1 MEESVR
7 FSLEQLQVFAL
18 VVETGS
24 FSAAA
29 RRLGKMQSTVSS
41 AIGNLEIDLG
51 VALFDRTSR
60 NPALTEAGRTLL
72 AEATG
77 VLERCRSL
85 VAHAGSLADAN
96 PAELTLAIEIPYNTV
111 MPALIDFERQFPYVD
126 LTIRNPVYGD
136 VSDLVFR
143 GEAELGIAFAQPDY
157 PPEIEFVQLGK
168 LIMVHVTH
176 PSHPLAA
183 LDTVTFS
190 DLHAYRRLAFSA
202 HANKLP
208 TTEYLRATRT
218 WQAES
223 YLALWEMVRNG
234 LGWATL
240 PRQLIREA
248 LDKGE
253 LVELQL
259 AAYPYT
265 DWLVGV
271 DLVWRKSGRQ
281 GRADRWLRQRLQEHM
296 VFEVGLGGQK
306 TTR

>member
-1 MEESVR
+1 MR
-7 FSLEQLQVFAL
+7 FSLEQVQVFVV

-29 RRLGKMQSTVSS
+29 RRLGKTQSTISS
-41 AIGNLEIDLG
+41 AISNLEIDLG
-51 VALFDRTSR
+51 VTLFDRT
-60 NPALTEAGRTLL
+60 NKIPTVTEAGRTLL
-72 AEATG
+72 GEATA

-85 VAHAGSLADAN
+85 EAHAASLAGAN

-111 MPALIDFERQFPYVD
+111 MPVLMDFEREFPYVD
-126 LTIRNPVYGD
+126 LTIRNPMSGD
-136 VSDLVFR
+136 VSELVLK
-143 GEAELGIAFAQPDY
+143 GDAEVGIAFAQPGY
-157 PPEIEFVQLGK
+157 SPELDFVQLGK

-176 PSHPLAA
+176 PAHPLAA
-183 LDTVTFS
+183 LERVSFE
-190 DLHAYRRLAFSA
+190 DLHAYRRLAFTA

-208 TTEYLRATRT
+208 TTEYLRAART

-223 YLALWEMVRNG
+223 YLALMEMVSNG

-240 PRQLIREA
+240 PRQLIRDELA
-248 LDKGE
+248 RGD

-259 AAYPYT
+259 AAYPHT

-271 DLVWRKSGRQ
+271 DLVWRRAASR
-281 GRADRWLRQRLQEHM
+281 GRAHRWLHHRLQRHM
-296 VFEVGLGGQK
+296 VFEVGAGGQR

>member
-1 MEESVR
+1 MDYAMR

-18 VVETGS
+18 VVQTGS
-24 FSAAA
+24 FSATA
-29 RRLGKMQSTVSS
+29 RRLGKTQSTISS

-60 NPALTEAGRTLL
+60 NPSLTEAGRTLL
-72 AEATG
+72 AEATA
-77 VLERCRSL
+77 VLERCLSL
-85 VAHAGSLADAN
+85 EAHAASLADDN

-111 MPALIDFERQFPYVD
+111 MPVLLDFERAFPYVD

-136 VSDLVFR
+136 VSDLVLK

-157 PPEIEFVQLGK
+157 PAELAFTQLGK

-176 PSHPLAA
+176 PSHPLAS
-183 LDTVTFS
+183 LDQVSFA

-208 TTEYLRATRT
+208 TTEYLRSTRT

-223 YLALWEMVRNG
+223 YLALMEMVSNG

-240 PRQLIREA
+240 PRQLIRDA

-259 AAYPYT
+259 AAYPHT

-271 DLVWRKSGRQ
+271 DLLWRKSGRP
-281 GRADRWLRQRLQEHM
+281 GRADRWLRERLQQHM
-296 VFEVGLGGQK
+296 VFEVAQGGQR

>member
-1 MEESVR
+1 MR
-7 FSLEQLQVFAL
+7 FSLEQIQVFSL

-24 FSAAA
+24 FSATA
-29 RRLGKMQSTVSS
+29 RRLGKTQSTISS
-41 AIGNLEIDLG
+41 AIANLEIDLG
-51 VALFDRTSR
+51 VALFDRSGR

-72 AEATG
+72 AEAAA

-85 VAHAGSLADAN
+85 EAHAASLADAN
-96 PAELTLAIEIPYNTV
+96 PAALTLAIEVPYNTV
-111 MPALIDFERQFPYVD
+111 MPVLIDFEREFPYVD
-126 LTIRNPVYGD
+126 LTIRHPVYGD
-136 VSDLVFR
+136 VSDLVR
-143 GEAELGIAFAQPDY
+143 KGEADLGVAFAQPGY
-157 PPEIEFVQLGK
+157 PDDLEFVQLGK
-168 LIMVHVTH
+168 LIMAHVTH

-183 LDTVTFS
+183 LPSVAFA
-190 DLHAYRRLAFSA
+190 DLHAYRHLAFSA

-223 YLALWEMVRNG
+223 YLALMEMVRNG

-240 PRQLIREA
+240 PRQLIRDA

-259 AAYPYT
+259 AAYPHT

-271 DLVWRKSGRQ
+271 DLLRKQSGRR
-281 GRADRWLRQRLQEHM
+281 GRAESWLFQRMQQHT
-296 VFEVGLGGQK
+296 VFEVGHGGQR

>member
-1 MEESVR
+1 MR
-7 FSLEQLQVFAL
+7 FSLEQIQVFSL
-18 VVETGS
+18 VVQTGS
-24 FSAAA
+24 FSATA
-29 RRLGKMQSTVSS
+29 RRLGKTQSTISS
-41 AIGNLEIDLG
+41 AIANLEIDLG
-51 VALFDRTSR
+51 VALFDRSGR

-72 AEATG
+72 AEAAA

-85 VAHAGSLADAN
+85 EAHAASLADAN
-96 PAELTLAIEIPYNTV
+96 PAALTLAIEVPYNTV
-111 MPALIDFERQFPYVD
+111 MPVLIDFEREFPYVD
-126 LTIRNPVYGD
+126 LTIRHPVYGD
-136 VSDLVFR
+136 VSDLVR
-143 GEAELGIAFAQPDY
+143 KGEADLGVAFAQPGY
-157 PPEIEFVQLGK
+157 PDDLEFVQLGK
-168 LIMVHVTH
+168 LIMAHVTH

-183 LDTVTFS
+183 LPRVAFA
-190 DLHAYRRLAFSA
+190 DLHAYRHLAFSA

-223 YLALWEMVRNG
+223 YLALMEMVRNG

-240 PRQLIREA
+240 PRQLIRDA

-259 AAYPYT
+259 AAYPHT

-271 DLVWRKSGRQ
+271 DLLRKQSGRR
-281 GRADRWLRQRLQEHM
+281 GRAESWLFQRMQQHT
-296 VFEVGLGGQK
+296 VFEVGHGGQR

>member
-1 MEESVR
+1 MR

-18 VVETGS
+18 VVQTGS
-24 FSAAA
+24 FSATA
-29 RRLGKMQSTVSS
+29 RRLGKTQSTISS

-60 NPALTEAGRTLL
+60 NPSLTEAGRTLL
-72 AEATG
+72 AEATA
-77 VLERCRSL
+77 VLERCLSL
-85 VAHAGSLADAN
+85 EAHAASLADDN

-111 MPALIDFERQFPYVD
+111 MPVLLDFERAFPYVD

-136 VSDLVFR
+136 VSDLVLK

-157 PPEIEFVQLGK
+157 PAELAFTQLGK

-176 PSHPLAA
+176 PSHPLAS
-183 LDTVTFS
+183 LDQVSFA

-208 TTEYLRATRT
+208 TTEYLRSTRT

-223 YLALWEMVRNG
+223 YLALMEMVSNG

-240 PRQLIREA
+240 PRQLIRDA

-259 AAYPYT
+259 AAYPHT

-271 DLVWRKSGRQ
+271 DLLWRKSGRP
-281 GRADRWLRQRLQEHM
+281 GRADRWLRERLQQHM
-296 VFEVGLGGQK
+296 VFEVAQGGQR

>member
-1 MEESVR
+1 MR

-18 VVETGS
+18 VVQTGS
-24 FSAAA
+24 FSATA
-29 RRLGKMQSTVSS
+29 RRLGKTQSTISS

-60 NPALTEAGRTLL
+60 HPSLTEAGRTLL
-72 AEATG
+72 AEATA
-77 VLERCRSL
+77 VLERCLSL
-85 VAHAGSLADAN
+85 EAHAASLADDN

-111 MPALIDFERQFPYVD
+111 MPVLLDFERAFPYVD

-136 VSDLVFR
+136 VSDLVLK

-157 PPEIEFVQLGK
+157 PAELAFTQLGK

-176 PSHPLAA
+176 PSHPLAS
-183 LDTVTFS
+183 LDQVSFA

-208 TTEYLRATRT
+208 TTEYLRSTRT

-223 YLALWEMVRNG
+223 YLALMEMVGNG

-240 PRQLIREA
+240 PRQLIREQ

-259 AAYPYT
+259 AAYPHT

-271 DLVWRKSGRQ
+271 DLLWRKSGRP
-281 GRADRWLRQRLQEHM
+281 GRADRWLRERLQQHM
-296 VFEVGLGGQK
+296 VFEVGQGGQR